1 MAHLAAH
8 LLGPLQLTLDGRP
21 ATGFESD
28 KARALLAYL
37 IVETERPHRRERLA
51 GLLWPDRPERA
62 ARANL
67 RRVLA
72 NLRQIIGDRTA
83 ALPILAVTPQTIRID
98 VADHLWSDVAAFS
111 TLGLAHLSADSPL
124 AQSVVDEAEEA
135 VALYRGDLLEG
146 FSLYDCAAFEEW
158 VLVNR
163 ERYRRLVMRVLRRLV
178 EHYGQCNDRPR
189 ALYHAWRQ
197 VELDPW
203 LEDAH
208 LQVMRLLALDGQRRA
223 ALAQY
228 ETCRHLLVKEF
239 GAEPGEETTRTYEQI
254 QNGEYPST
262 AESARSPRAISL
274 GPQHNLP
281 VLLVPLIGRETELA
295 ETGRCLHDPV
305 CRLLTLVGPG
315 GIGKTHLALE
325 AAASQLGRFAHG
337 VYLVPLSSLASI
349 EDIVPTV
356 AQAVGLI
363 FRQGAEP
370 RRQLLD
376 HLRGRQVLL
385 LLDGFEN
392 LLDDTGRPERR
403 RGRADAGS
411 AVRLV
416 TEILEAAPGVKIMVI
431 SRSRLQVHG
440 EHVLIIGGL
449 DLPSQRAPAGAAD
462 SGAVQL
468 FQSGMRRIRP
478 NLKLTPSDLSAI
490 ARICHLVAG
499 VPLGILLATAWM
511 ETLTPAAIADEI
523 ARGFDFLKSDGSDL
537 LAAGTL
543 GGERQS
549 SLRAVFLHSWRLLTA
564 QEQEAYQKLSVFCHD
579 FTYEAARQVAGVTL
593 FDLKTLVDKS
603 MLQPKHTARYAMH
616 ELLRYYA
623 AEELAQATRLERA
636 IRDRHGAYYAELLH
650 GYSDH
655 LKGPRRRTVLGQIGQ
670 EFDNVRLAWDWA
682 VERRQAD
689 WLGQAVDGLGHFF
702 EWHGR
707 HADGEVACR
716 AAAEALETFDTGPE
730 MQVHARLLA
739 WQSLFAERLGRL
751 DAAERAARQS
761 LAVLDDPSLAGLDTR
776 PIRAIA
782 LRQAAKTA
790 LHIDLG
796 QARQLGEESLD
807 LYQTLGE
814 QWELAGVLDDLGWT
828 ASLSGDYRS
837 AQRFYEKSLKLCQR
851 LGDARGIASA
861 LAALGYTHFHHG
873 QFAEAERLLR
883 ESIASRKESADWAQ
897 AAEDLFVLG
906 LTLVWFGK
914 LAEAHSLVEESID
927 SYKDLGAL
935 AEVARLYA
943 ILSQIEALQGSYEQA
958 RALAQTCL
966 TMAQESGSWRDIGI
980 SFWVLGSVATAEE
993 AFTLAQGWLQESIV
1007 VLEKVGMPDVLSA
1020 ALATAGYAA
1029 WGAGL
1034 WNQAGEYLAQ
1044 ALHTAHRTRSRGA
1057 YLLALP
1063 GVALLMIGRGQVE
1076 YAVELYALATSHPL
1090 VATARWFED
1099 IAGRHIDAASASL
1112 APDLVSAARNRG
1124 RGRDLD
1130 RTVQE
1135 ALDYFRDHLIP
1146 TL

>member
-21 ATGFESD
+21 VTGFESD

-98 VADHLWSDVAAFS
+98 VAGHFWSDVAAFS

-135 VALYRGDLLEG
+135 AALYRGDLLEG
-146 FSLYDCAAFEEW
+146 FSLHDCAAFEEW

-228 ETCRHLLVKEF
+228 ETCRYLLVEEF
-239 GAEPGEETTRTYEQI
+239 GAEPTEETTRTYEQI

-262 AESARSPRAISL
+262 AESARSPRAIAL
-274 GPQHNLP
+274 GLQHNLP

-295 ETGRCLHDPV
+295 ETGRCLQDPV

-325 AAASQLGRFAHG
+325 AAASQLDRFAHG
-337 VYLVPLSSLASI
+337 VYLVPLLPLASI
-349 EDIVPTV
+349 EDIVPTI

-370 RRQLLD
+370 RQQLLD

-385 LLDGFEN
+385 LLDGFEY
-392 LLDDTGRPERR
+392 LLDDTGCPERR
-403 RGRADAGS
+403 RERAGSGS

-416 TEILEAAPGVKIMVI
+416 TEILEAAPEVKIMVT

-440 EHVLIIGGL
+440 EHVLTIGGL
-449 DLPSQRAPAGAAD
+449 DLPSQRAPTDAAD

-499 VPLGILLATAWM
+499 VPLGILLATAWI

-593 FDLKTLVDKS
+593 SDLKTLVDKS
-603 MLQPKHTARYAMH
+603 MLQPKRTARYAMH
-616 ELLRYYA
+616 GLLRYYA
-623 AEELAQATRLERA
+623 AEKLAQAPELERA
-636 IRDRHGAYYAELLH
+636 IRDRHAAYYATLLH
-650 GYSDH
+650 GCTEH
-655 LKGPRRRTVLGQIGQ
+655 LRGPRRRTALRQIGQ
-670 EFDNVRLAWDWA
+670 AFDNTRTAWDWA
-682 VERRQAD
+682 VERVHAE
-689 WLGQAVDGLGHFF
+689 WLGQAVDGLGRFF

-707 HADGEVACR
+707 YAEGEVACQ
-716 AAAEALETFDTGPE
+716 AAAKALETLDTE
-730 MQVHARLLA
+730 REVQVRAWVLA
-739 WQSLFAERLGRL
+739 WQSLFAERLGHL
-751 DAAERAARQS
+751 DVAEGTARQS
-761 LAVLDDPSLAGLDTR
+761 LAVLEGPSLAELDTR
-776 PIRAIA
+776 PIRAFA
-782 LRQAAKTA
+782 LQQAARAA
-790 LHIDLG
+790 LHTDLG
-796 QARQLGEESLD
+796 QARQLGELSLD
-807 LYQTLGE
+807 LYQVLGE
-814 QWELAGVLDDLGWT
+814 QWETAGVLDELGWT
-828 ASLSGDYRS
+828 ASLSGDYGS
-837 AQRFYEKSLKLCQR
+837 ARCFYEQSLKLHQG
-851 LGDARGIASA
+851 LGDPRGVAFA
-861 LAALGYTHFHHG
+861 LGALGYTLFHHG
-873 QFAEAERLLR
+873 QFAEAERLVR
-883 ESIASRKESADWAQ
+883 QSIASRKEIADWAQ

-906 LTLVWFGK
+906 LTLVWLGK
-914 LAEAHSLVEESID
+914 LAEAHSLLEESIA
-927 SYKDLGAL
+927 SYNAMGAL

-943 ILSQIEALQGSYEQA
+943 VLSQIKALQGSYEQA

-966 TMAQESGSWRDIGI
+966 SMAQESGSWREIGI
-980 SFWVLGSVATAEE
+980 CLWVLGGVATAER
-993 AFTLAQGWLQESIV
+993 AYTLAQAWLQESV
-1007 VLEKVGMPDVLSA
+1007 TVLEKVGLPDVLGA

-1029 WGAGL
+1029 WGAGQ
-1034 WNQAGEYLAQ
+1034 WNQAREFLVQ
-1044 ALHTAHRTRSRGA
+1044 ALDTAHRTGSRGA

-1063 GVALLMIGRGQVE
+1063 GVALLMIGRGE
-1076 YAVELYALATSHPL
+1076 LERAIELYALATCHPL

-1099 IAGRHIDAASASL
+1099 IAGRYVISASADL
-1112 APDLVSAARNRG
+1112 APDLVSAAQNRG
-1124 RGRDLD
+1124 RARDLD

-1135 ALDYFRDHLIP
+1135 VMTELDKELR
-1146 TL
+1146 